1 MTDRRAERVKGEDC
15 LTAVERRD
23 IPFVDQHY
31 SRGFFFYYL
40 VIETDKMGDYVTPGE
55 EPQEP
60 GIYRSEQMCLAQLYL
75 QSDAS
80 YQCVAELGELGLVQ
94 FRDLNPDV
102 SSFQRKYVNEVRR
115 CDEMERKLRFL
126 EREIKKDQIPM
137 LDTGEN
143 PDAPLPREM
152 IDLEAT
158 FEKLENEL
166 REVNKNE
173 ETLKKN
179 FSELT
184 ELKHILRKTQT
195 FFEEVDHDRWR
206 ILEGGGGR
214 RGGSTEEQAPL
225 IDIGDNEDDSMRHF
239 SAQAAMLRLGYG
251 VYCTEKARHEIER
264 KSQRIATVS
273 PLCCPF
279 IACPILLSIAGT
291 GELLPPAGAME
302 SEEGLELTQHAV
314 AGGAPFANFG

>member
-1 MTDRRAERVKGEDC
+1 
-15 LTAVERRD
+15 
-23 IPFVDQHY
+23 
-31 SRGFFFYYL
+31 
-40 VIETDKMGDYVTPGE
+40 MGDYVTPGE
-55 EPQEP
+55 EPPQP

-115 CDEMERKLRFL
+115 CDEMERKLRYL

-206 ILEGGGGR
+206 IREGQR
-214 RGGSTEEQAPL
+214 VRSIEEEEPL
-225 IDIGDNEDDSMRHF
+225 IDIGGDMDDTRLSV
-239 SAQAAMLRLGYG
+239 QAAMLRLGL
-251 VYCTEKARHEIER
+251 VDSAE
-264 KSQRIATVS
+264 QAT
-273 PLCCPF
+273 
-279 IACPILLSIAGT
+279 I
-291 GELLPPAGAME
+291 
-302 SEEGLELTQHAV
+302 H
-314 AGGAPFANFG
+314 